1 MKNGFAGREEYGVDQ
16 LGLLR
21 LFSQDM
27 LVPRLRMM
35 AKIKRTSDFG
45 GSWDVKEDIL
55 KGKSLD

>member
-21 LFSQDM
+21 LSSQDM
-27 LVPRLRMM
+27 LVPRLRMVT
-35 AKIKRTSDFG
+35 KIKRTSEFG
-45 GSWDVKEDIL
+45 GSWDLKEDIL